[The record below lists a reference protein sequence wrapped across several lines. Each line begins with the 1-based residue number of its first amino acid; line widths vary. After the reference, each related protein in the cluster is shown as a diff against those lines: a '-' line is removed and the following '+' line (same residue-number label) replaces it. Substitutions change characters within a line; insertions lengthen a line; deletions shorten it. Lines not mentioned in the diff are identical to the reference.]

1 MHGADA
7 SSPQTFRVTAAPRTV
22 LYIQHAGA
30 LGGSAMSLL
39 YTIQALDRTR
49 YAPVVALVRPADELV
64 RLYEGAGIR
73 TVRWPGIYPWDHS
86 TGAPQ
91 PLHRP
96 RSWMH
101 LAQVATRWRGSQRR
115 TLELVAQVRPE
126 VVHLNSMALSACAQ
140 VLTRERVPTVWH
152 VRESPMPA
160 RGPRYQAIRRRM
172 MAVDELV
179 FISQADRR
187 AWVGGERG
195 VVIPN
200 FVDFARFDRGIGG
213 GAVRERLGIRADA
226 PVLLYLGGWSPL
238 KGIFPLLGALA
249 RLRERF
255 PAVRCLMPGSV
266 YAQSGSLSARA
277 ARALLPLVGAGTVSQ
292 RVRGEIERLGV
303 GDLLVPLPFAD
314 DVAPLYAAS
323 DAVVFPATRPHF
335 ARPAVEAAAMARP
348 TVASRLA
355 GVDEVVDDGE
365 TGLLVPAGDPAALA
379 DALARLLGDDDL
391 RRRMGEAAYRAA
403 RARYAAGPAVQR
415 VMAVYDRLL
424 GVAVGRSPS

>member
-1 MHGADA
+1 
-7 SSPQTFRVTAAPRTV
+7 
-22 LYIQHAGA
+22 
-30 LGGSAMSLL
+30 MSLL
-39 YTIQALDRTR
+39 YTIQALDPGR
-49 YAPVVALVRPADELV
+49 YQPVVALVRPADALV
-64 RLYEGAGIR
+64 RLYEQAGIR
-73 TVRWPGIYPWDHS
+73 TLAWPGIHPWDHS

-101 LAQVATRWRGSQRR
+101 LAGVATHWRGNQRR
-115 TLELVAQVRPE
+115 TMELVAHVRPD
-126 VVHLNSMALSACAQ
+126 VVHLNSMALSVCAE
-140 VLTRERVPTVWH
+140 VLTREGVPTVWH
-152 VRESPMPA
+152 VRESPLPA
-160 RGPRYQAIRRRM
+160 RGARYRAIRRRM

-195 VVIPN
+195 LVIPN
-200 FVDFARFDRGIGG
+200 FVDFDRFDRRIDG
-213 GAVRERLGIRADA
+213 GAVRARLGIDADA

-255 PAVRCLMPGSV
+255 PGVRCLMPGSV

-292 RVRGEIERLGV
+292 RIRAGIEGLGV
-303 GDLLVPLPFAD
+303 ADLLVPLPFAD

-323 DAVVFPATRPHF
+323 DVVVFPSMAPHF
-335 ARPAVEAAAMARP
+335 ARPAVEAAAMALP
-348 TVASRLA
+348 IVASRLA
-355 GVDEVVDDGE
+355 GVDELVEDGE

-379 DALARLLGDDDL
+379 DALSRLLGDDGL
-391 RRRMGEAAYRAA
+391 RRRMGKAAYRAA
-403 RARYAAGPAVQR
+403 RARFAAAPAVQR
-415 VMAVYDRLL
+415 VMAIYDRLL
-424 GVAVGRSPS
+424 GLAPDRSPS